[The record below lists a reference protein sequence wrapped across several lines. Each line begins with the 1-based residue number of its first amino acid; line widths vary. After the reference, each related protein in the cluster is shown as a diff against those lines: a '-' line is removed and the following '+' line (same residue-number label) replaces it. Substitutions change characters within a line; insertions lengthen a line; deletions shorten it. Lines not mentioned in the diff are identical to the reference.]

1 MVEAGRLGRKS
12 GHGFYDHGPAAVGPE
27 PRVAPPGPA
36 PARITVEGDLGVAA
50 PLLARW
56 RTAGIEV
63 RERWGEGAVR
73 IGDVRLALT
82 DGRAA
87 TVWSELLQAPV
98 IMFDLASDLPPA
110 HGSRWRRRIR
120 RARRLW
126 RPRSA

>member
-1 MVEAGRLGRKS
+1 M
-12 GHGFYDHGPAAVGPE
+12 
-27 PRVAPPGPA
+27 
-36 PARITVEGDLGVAA
+36 EGDLGVAS

-73 IGDVRLALT
+73 IGDVRLVLT

-98 IMFDLASDLPPA
+98 IMFDLASDFATCTRLAP
-110 HGSRWRRRIR
+110 RRRIR